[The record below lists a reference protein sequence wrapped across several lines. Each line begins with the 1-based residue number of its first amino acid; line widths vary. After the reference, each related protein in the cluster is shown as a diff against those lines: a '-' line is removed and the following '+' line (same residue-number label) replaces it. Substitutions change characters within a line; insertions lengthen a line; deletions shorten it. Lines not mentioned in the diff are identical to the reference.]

1 MNLEIMVTFGECGG
15 SLESGRSDRPGKFGD
30 SDDTGE
36 FGDFAVGD
44 FVELK
49 YCNQIMKMSLISF
62 TGQPDP
68 LNHQIHQYL

>member
-1 MNLEIMVTFGECGG
+1 MVTFGECGG

-30 SDDTGE
+30 SDDTSE

-49 YCNQIMKMSLISF
+49 YCNQIMKMSLIS
-62 TGQPDP
+62 
-68 LNHQIHQYL
+68 

>member
-1 MNLEIMVTFGECGG
+1 MVNLMNLEIMVTFGECGG

-30 SDDTGE
+30 SDDTSE

-49 YCNQIMKMSLISF
+49 YCNQIMKIMRIE
-62 TGQPDP
+62 
-68 LNHQIHQYL
+68 QIDV